1 MSTTRVKVVEND
13 DGDLCFELP
22 DDLLDR
28 LGWEEGDDIQFIE
41 TSGSLFLTKSKT
53 ETRDDGQ
60 DNTVS

>member
-1 MSTTRVKVVEND
+1 MSTTSVQVIKNE

-28 LGWEEGDDIQFIE
+28 LGWKIGDDIQFIE

-53 ETRDDGQ
+53 RKRDDGQ
-60 DNTVS
+60 DNTIS

>member
-41 TSGSLFLTKSKT
+41 TSGSLFLTKNKT
-53 ETRDDGQ
+53 KEMNDGQ
-60 DNTVS
+60 NNTIS